1 MRRKTTIV
9 ALMAT
14 LTFAATS
21 GVCHA
26 ESAESKTFAK
36 DCSLCHDLS
45 DFEDES
51 VGDVLDELTAIVQGK
66 AKHRRKLSMTPDEI
80 YRMAQYL
87 AGQ

>member
-9 ALMAT
+9 TLMAA
-14 LTFAATS
+14 LTFAATA

-36 DCSLCHDLS
+36 DCSRCHDLS

-51 VGDVLDELTAIVQGK
+51 VGDILDELTAIVQGK
-66 AKHRRKLSMTPDEI
+66 AKHKRKLEMTSDEI
-80 YRMAQYL
+80 YLMSKYL